1 MTETA
6 AARDAGGV
14 TADGTEPRGTSG
26 VARLLAAAFV
36 FTCISF
42 VIYSL
47 HQPLAVIEWASHDD
61 AWFAETAQSILNGR
75 WMGAYD
81 HMTLI
86 KGPAFS
92 YFLAL
97 NHLAGTPV
105 TLTLALAFVTATAYL
120 CWVLWRIAGLPQVVT
135 FVLFVLLLL
144 QPALVPTRAIRDA
157 IYHPLFLMML
167 AGCLAI
173 ALDRRPG
180 VRWRH
185 VVAAGLSLGFLWIT
199 REEGIWVVPALL
211 LLALVGWRIRRTSGS
226 GRSWLVASASV
237 LVVAALPTLL
247 TSAVNGMV
255 YGTFAVVDF
264 TGGPFQSA
272 LKQLDSISAGP
283 EISHV
288 PVSRAALDA
297 VYQVSPASLDVKPYF
312 DGEDVRGLRRTCEAY
327 VDACGEVAG
336 GWFAWA
342 LRDAAAQAGHYSS
355 ATESDRYW
363 NRLSAEIRKACDNGS
378 LRCRSNA
385 IPLLPA
391 STGEVVWSMPDA
403 IIRAA
408 RVTMYQSDTPS
419 PPTRQSYGT
428 PQQLDRTSQL
438 LGRPLLTRTAEAG
451 FRSADSGWVRLKVRM
466 QRIYAV
472 ISPLV
477 FILGTFGFCVALA
490 LKGKGHDVRGA
501 LLVVAAVSWVLYA
514 CRVVLV
520 ALVDVSSFP
529 AINSLYLQT
538 AYLALYVAA
547 FASVGAVLPSVLP
560 RLTASR
566 SSLIDARGVPS
577 R

>member
-1 MTETA
+1 MSETA
-6 AARDAGGV
+6 AVDGGV
-14 TADGTEPRGTSG
+14 PRDRIEPQRTSG
-26 VARLLAAAFV
+26 LTRLLAPAFV

-42 VIYSL
+42 VVYSL
-47 HQPLAVIEWASHDD
+47 HQPLAVIAWASHDD
-61 AWFAETAQSILNGR
+61 AWFANTAQSILNGR

-81 HMTLI
+81 QMTLI

-105 TLTLALAFVTATAYL
+105 TLTLALTFVAATAYL
-120 CWVLWRIAGLPQVVT
+120 CWVLWRIAGMPQVVT
-135 FVLFVLLLL
+135 FALFVLLLL

-157 IYHPLFLMML
+157 IYHPLFLVML

-173 ALDRRPG
+173 ALDRSPG
-180 VRWRH
+180 VRWGH
-185 VVAAGLSLGFLWIT
+185 VVAAGLSLGLLWIT

-211 LLALVGWRIRRTSGS
+211 LLALVHWRVRSVSASR
-226 GRSWLVASASV
+226 RSWLIASASV
-237 LVVAALPTLL
+237 LVFAALPTLF

-283 EISHV
+283 EIPHV

-297 VYQVSPASLDVKPYF
+297 AYQVSPASLEVKPYF
-312 DGEDVRGLRRTCEAY
+312 DGEDVRGLRRTCETY

-342 LRDAAAQAGHYSS
+342 LRDAAAEAGHYRS
-355 ATESDRYW
+355 AAESDRYW
-363 NRLSAEIRKACDNGS
+363 NQLSTEIRIACDDGS
-378 LRCRSNA
+378 LRCHSNA

-391 STGEVVWSMPDA
+391 NTGDVVWRIPEA

-408 RVTMYQSDTPS
+408 RVTVYHSDIPS

-428 PQQLDRTSQL
+428 QQELDRTSQL

-451 FRSADSGWVRLKVRM
+451 FRSAESRWVRLKVQV

-472 ISPLV
+472 VSPLV
-477 FILGTFGFCVALA
+477 FILGTIGFCVAVA
-490 LKGKGHDVRGA
+490 LKVRGHDVRGA

-514 CRVVLV
+514 CRLALV

-529 AINSLYLQT
+529 AVNSLYLQT

-547 FASVGAVLPSVLP
+547 FASVAAALPSVLP
-560 RLTASR
+560 RLTASS
-566 SSLIDARGVPS
+566 SSLIGARGVPS